1 MDASSFS
8 VCTPILNLYSSPT
21 TAGITGH
28 HDRMARRE
36 QLDYLLARLRVQDKY
51 LEVLTEISSNLVAE
65 VSTLYIYS
73 WQVVMQY

>member
-1 MDASSFS
+1 LHSHSKFVFIADD
-8 VCTPILNLYSSPT
+8 CW
-21 TAGITGH
+21 H